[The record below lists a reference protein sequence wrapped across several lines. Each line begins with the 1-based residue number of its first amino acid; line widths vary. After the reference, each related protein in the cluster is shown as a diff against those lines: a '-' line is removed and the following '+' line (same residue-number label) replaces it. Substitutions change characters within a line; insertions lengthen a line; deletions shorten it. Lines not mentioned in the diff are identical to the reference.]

1 MIDLVEVTYPHPRTC
16 VIALHGEHDRVTA
29 EPIERLFREA
39 LAGNDLVV
47 VDVGD
52 AAFIDSSFVRNLLVA
67 DRCAKE
73 QRKVFRLQLGTA
85 PIVRRVLEVSGVLER
100 LAVVHYREDAL
111 AMPGRHQRPVLGG
124 MAGSS

>member
-1 MIDLVEVTYPHPRTC
+1 VIDLVEVTYPHPRTC

-29 EPIERLFREA
+29 ERTERLFREVLA
-39 LAGNDLVV
+39 LNDLVV
-47 VDVGD
+47 VDVGGAD
-52 AAFIDSSFVRNLLVA
+52 FIDSSFIRNLLVA
-67 DRCAKE
+67 DRQATE
-73 QRKVFRLQLGTA
+73 QRKVFRLQMGTA

-100 LAVVHYREDAL
+100 LTVVHNREDAL